1 MSSLRRVDKEITDPS
16 EVEDVLR
23 EAAVGRLA
31 TCADGKP
38 YVVPLSYVYEGGK
51 IFFHGA
57 GQGKKMRDLAK
68 NSRVC
73 FEVDISELMP
83 ADAPCDYNFRYR
95 SVIAEGAAR
104 VIQNPEEKLKALRLL
119 IEKYAPGKA
128 GKLTPERLFSFKS
141 LAVVEIK
148 IEEMTGKRS
157 PAD

>member
-1 MSSLRRVDKEITDPS
+1 MSSLRRTDKEITDPT
-16 EVEDVLR
+16 EVEAVLR

-31 TCADGKP
+31 TCVDGEP
-38 YVVPLSYVYEGGK
+38 YVVPLSYVYNDGK

-68 NSRVC
+68 NNRVC

-83 ADAPCDYNFRYR
+83 AEDPCDFNFRYR
-95 SVIAEGAAR
+95 SVIANGAAR
-104 VIQNPEEKLKALRLL
+104 IIQNQEEKLEALRQL

-128 GKLTPERLFSFKS
+128 RKLTAGRLSTFKS
-141 LAVVEIK
+141 LAVVEIR
-148 IEEMTGKRS
+148 IEKMTGKRS

>member
-1 MSSLRRVDKEITDPS
+1 MSSLRRVDKEITDPT

-31 TCADGKP
+31 TCTDGKP
-38 YVVPLSYVYEGGK
+38 YVVPLSYVYEDGN

-68 NSRVC
+68 N
-73 FEVDISELMP
+73 
-83 ADAPCDYNFRYR
+83 NRYR

-128 GKLTPERLFSFKS
+128 GKLTPERLFSIKS

>member
-1 MSSLRRVDKEITDPS
+1 MSSLRRADKEITDPT
-16 EVEDVLR
+16 EVEAVLR

-31 TCADGKP
+31 TCVDGEP
-38 YVVPLSYVYEGGK
+38 YVVPLSYVYNDGK

-57 GQGKKMRDLAK
+57 AQGKKMRDLAK
-68 NSRVC
+68 NNRVC
-73 FEVDISELMP
+73 FEVDISELMH
-83 ADAPCDYNFRYR
+83 ANDPCDYNFRYR
-95 SVIAEGAAR
+95 SVIANGTAR